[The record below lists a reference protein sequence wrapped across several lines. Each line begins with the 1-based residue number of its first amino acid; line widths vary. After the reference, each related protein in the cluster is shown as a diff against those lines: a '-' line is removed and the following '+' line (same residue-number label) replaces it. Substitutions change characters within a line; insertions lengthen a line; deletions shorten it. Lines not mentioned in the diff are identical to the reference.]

1 VTENE
6 KLTPV
11 PVADAIDKFIQRIGL
26 TVAWAY
32 VVLVLV
38 IMLQVILRK
47 GFASGLIALEELQW
61 HLYSIGVMFG
71 LSYAQTTNSHIRVDL
86 FYSRLRAKTKR
97 LIEVISIPI
106 IVMPFIAIIFMQSID
121 FTAESYR
128 VNESSEAASGLPY
141 RWIIKGVIPVSF
153 ALLGLAVLSRFIR
166 DLTLL
171 IKGDD

>member
-1 VTENE
+1 MTEND

-11 PVADAIDKFIQRIGL
+11 PLADAIDRFVQRIGM

-32 VVLVLV
+32 VLLVLV

-47 GFASGLIALEELQW
+47 GFASGFIALEELQW

-86 FYSRLRAKTKR
+86 FYSRLRNRTKR
-97 LIEVISIPI
+97 LIEVISIPTM
-106 IVMPFIAIIFMQSID
+106 VLPFIVIIFMQSLD
-121 FTAESYR
+121 FVSEAYR
-128 VNESSEAASGLPY
+128 VNESSEAPSGLPW
-141 RWIIKGVIPVSF
+141 RWLIKGVIPVSF
-153 ALLGLAVLSRFIR
+153 ALLGLAVISRFIR

-171 IKGDD
+171 IKGDE

>member
-1 VTENE
+1 
-6 KLTPV
+6 
-11 PVADAIDKFIQRIGL
+11 
-26 TVAWAY
+26 
-32 VVLVLV
+32 
-38 IMLQVILRK
+38 
-47 GFASGLIALEELQW
+47 
-61 HLYSIGVMFG
+61 
-71 LSYAQTTNSHIRVDL
+71 
-86 FYSRLRAKTKR
+86 
-97 LIEVISIPI
+97 
-106 IVMPFIAIIFMQSID
+106 MPFIAIIFMQSID

>member
-1 VTENE
+1 MTEND

-11 PVADAIDKFIQRIGL
+11 PLADAIDTFIKRIGISI
-26 TVAWAY
+26 AWAY
-32 VVLVLV
+32 VLLVLV
-38 IMLQVILRK
+38 IVLQVILRK

-86 FYSRLRAKTKR
+86 FYSRLRARTKR
-97 LIEVISIPI
+97 WIEVISIPTM
-106 IVMPFIAIIFMQSID
+106 VLPFVVIIFMQSID
-121 FTAESYR
+121 FVAESYR

-153 ALLGLAVLSRFIR
+153 GLLALALVSRFIR
-166 DLTLL
+166 DLTLI
-171 IKGDD
+171 IKGND

>member
-6 KLTPV
+6 QLPPV
-11 PVADAIDKFIQRIGL
+11 PISDAIDKFIQRIGI

-32 VVLVLV
+32 VALVLV
-38 IMLQVILRK
+38 IVTQVILRK
-47 GFASGLIALEELQW
+47 GFASGMIALEELQW

-86 FYSRLRAKTKR
+86 FYSRLRAKTKC

-106 IVMPFIAIIFMQSID
+106 MVLPFVLIILVQGID
-121 FTAESYR
+121 FAYESYR
-128 VNESSEAASGLPY
+128 VGESSEAAAGLSH
-141 RWIIKGVIPVSF
+141 RWLIKSVIPISF
-153 ALLGLAVLSRFIR
+153 GLLALAVISRFIR

-171 IKGDD
+171 IKGNN

>member
-1 VTENE
+1 MTENE
-6 KLTPV
+6 KLPPV
-11 PVADAIDKFIQRIGL
+11 PLSDAIDKFIQRVGL
-26 TVAWAY
+26 TIAWSY

-47 GFASGLIALEELQW
+47 GFASGFIALEELQW

-86 FYSRLRAKTKR
+86 FYSRLRGKTKR

-106 IVMPFIAIIFMQSID
+106 LVMPFIVIIFMQSLD
-121 FTAESYR
+121 FVSESYR

-141 RWIIKGVIPVSF
+141 RWLIKGVIPVSF
-153 ALLGLAVLSRFIR
+153 GLLGLAVISRFIR

-171 IKGDD
+171 LKGDD

>member
-1 VTENE
+1 MTEND

-11 PVADAIDKFIQRIGL
+11 PLADAIDKFVQRIGM

-32 VVLVLV
+32 VLLVLV

-86 FYSRLRAKTKR
+86 FYSRLRNRTKR
-97 LIEVISIPI
+97 LIEVISIPTM
-106 IVMPFIAIIFMQSID
+106 VLPFIVIIFMQSMD
-121 FTAESYR
+121 FVAEAYR
-128 VNESSEAASGLPY
+128 VNESSEAPSGLPW
-141 RWIIKGVIPVSF
+141 RWLIKGVIPVSF
-153 ALLGLAVLSRFIR
+153 ALLGLAVISRFIR
-166 DLTLL
+166 DITLL
-171 IKGDD
+171 IKGDE

>member
-1 VTENE
+1 MTENE